1 MILEGG
7 FSITSDTVP
16 QITMQ
21 TESALR
27 FFQNFA
33 IKNLDQDARDLG
45 LYAEVNLGRDLKGR
59 FASFTTPK
67 HLLTARA
74 NGCTWNPKGGVRL
87 NISEF
92 PTCPVEYDGEQC
104 PDVFYGTCFERLFAP
119 GSLTPLTESAEAQ
132 QVLGQ
137 MLERIYLGLG
147 NSFYSLYNFANH
159 PIIEQV
165 NTTGTYAVDTVE
177 WADYY
182 GQQMSGECGGLIT
195 QLDAL
200 KEDDFYNQYYN
211 LVIATGSEG
220 IDLTT
225 DKYVGDITELFEALV
240 DAASPELKIAINRGV
255 NVDGRMLK
263 PVILVTT
270 AEFNAYKKYIKDMA
284 PNNELAYRYMIE
296 MSDGTTRLSKNVM
309 EWEGLPV
316 ITWEA
321 NTEFDAITGVKS
333 HRAAIVTP
341 GSWGVLSNVEDVSNR
356 LFSGVGLVVQ
366 QSTQLNDKGKVFMST
381 TFRWGAAIA
390 DPKMA
395 VMASRIISN
404 VPA

>member
-1 MILEGG
+1 MELQGG
-7 FSITSDTVP
+7 FSITSANGP
-16 QITMQ
+16 QIVMQ

-27 FFQNFA
+27 FFNNFA
-33 IKNLDQDARDLG
+33 VKNYDRDARDLG

-67 HLLTARA
+67 HLLTARK
-74 NGCTWNPKGGVRL
+74 NGCAWDPKGGVRL

-104 PDVFYGTCFERLFAP
+104 PDVFYGTCFERMFTP
-119 GSLTPLTESAEAQ
+119 GSLTPLTDSPEAQ
-132 QVLGQ
+132 AVMAQ

-165 NTTGTYAVDTVE
+165 NTTGTYAVDVAE
-177 WADYY
+177 WTDYY
-182 GQQMSGECGGLIT
+182 DQQMTGECGGLIT
-195 QLDAL
+195 LLDAF
-200 KEDDFYNQYYN
+200 KENDLYNQYYN
-211 LVIATGSEG
+211 GVIPIGASG
-220 IDLTT
+220 IELAT
-225 DKYVGDITELFEALV
+225 DKYVGDITELFQSLV

-270 AEFNAYKKYIKDMA
+270 PEFNAYKKYIKDMA
-284 PNNELAYRYMIE
+284 PTNELAYRYLIE

-316 ITWEA
+316 IPWEA
-321 NTEFDAITGVKS
+321 NTEFDAITGVRS

-341 GSWGVLSNVEDVSNR
+341 GSWGVLANVEDVPNR
-356 LFSGVGLVVQ
+356 MFSGAGLVVQ
-366 QSTQLNDKGKVFMST
+366 QSTELKDKGKVYMST

-395 VMASRIISN
+395 VMYSNIIRP

>member
-7 FSITSDTVP
+7 FSITSANGP
-16 QITMQ
+16 LITMQ

-33 IKNLDQDARDLG
+33 VKLLDEDARDLG
-45 LYAEVNLGRDLKGR
+45 LYADVNLGRDLKGR

-67 HLLTARA
+67 HLLTARG
-74 NGCTWNPKGGVRL
+74 NGCTWDPKGGVRL

-92 PTCPVEYDGEQC
+92 PTCAVEYDGEQC
-104 PDVFYGTCFERLFAP
+104 PDVFYGTCFERLFTP
-119 GSLTPLTESAEAQ
+119 GSLTPLTDSAEAQ
-132 QVLGQ
+132 AVLGQ

-147 NSFYSLYNFANH
+147 NSFYNLYNFANH

-182 GQQMSGECGGLIT
+182 GQQMSGDCGGLVT

-200 KEDDFYNQYYN
+200 KENDPYNQYYN
-211 LVIATGSEG
+211 ITIPTGSTG

-225 DKYVGDITELFEALV
+225 DDYVGDITELFRSLV
-240 DAASPELKIAINRGV
+240 KAASPELKIAIKRGIAV
-255 NVDGRMLK
+255 GSRRLK

-270 AEFNAYKKYIKDMA
+270 AEFNAYKKFITDMA

-296 MSDGTTRLSKNVM
+296 MMDGTTRLSKNVM

-316 ITWEA
+316 IPWEA
-321 NTEFDAITGVKS
+321 NDEFDAIVGVKS
-333 HRAAIVTP
+333 HRAAIVAP
-341 GSWGVLSNVEDVSNR
+341 GSWGVLSNVEDVPNR
-356 LFSGVGLVVQ
+356 LFSGQGLVVE
-366 QSTQLNDKGKVFMST
+366 QSTRLADKGKVFMST

-390 DPKMA
+390 DPKMC
-395 VMASRIISN
+395 VMASNIIRN

>member
-7 FSITSDTVP
+7 FSITSASGP
-16 QITMQ
+16 QITLQ

-33 IKNLDQDARDLG
+33 VKNLDQDARDLG

-67 HLLTARA
+67 HLLGARS

-104 PDVFYGTCFERLFAP
+104 PDAFYGTCFERLFTP
-119 GSLTPLTESAEAQ
+119 GSQTPLTDSAEAQ
-132 QVLGQ
+132 QVLGL

-147 NSFYSLYNFANH
+147 NSFFSLYNFANH

-165 NTTGTYAVDTVE
+165 NTTGTYAVDTQE
-177 WADYY
+177 WVDYY
-182 GQQMSGECGGLIT
+182 GQQMSGDCGGLVT

-200 KEDDFYNQYYN
+200 KEDDLYNQYYN
-211 LVIATGSEG
+211 LVISTGASG
-220 IDLTT
+220 IDIAT

-284 PNNELAYRYMIE
+284 PTNELAYRYLIE
-296 MSDGTTRLSKNVM
+296 MSDGTTRISKNVM

-356 LFSGVGLVVQ
+356 LFSGAGLVVQ
-366 QSTQLNDKGKVFMST
+366 QSTSLEDKGKVFMST

-390 DPKMA
+390 DPKMC
-395 VMASRIISN
+395 VMASHILRP